1 MEDEEDIE
9 DYDPTGSK
17 HHTMGEIEEVMVVD
31 SEGLLEEELVL
42 DLEVFIPGTED
53 TDVILIVKTTVTN
66 LLQVTNIWRKLRN
79 YWELLNC
86 K

>member
-9 DYDPTGSK
+9 VYDPTGIK
-17 HHTMGEIEEVMVVD
+17 DYMGEIEEGMVVD

-66 LLQVTNIWRKLRN
+66 LLQVTDIWRKLRN
-79 YWELLNC
+79 YWELLSC